1 MKRIRVVHAVTD
13 LLFGGLQR
21 LVVQMAERLDADR
34 FETHVLVYGRTGPLA
49 DGLAGHAALH
59 RASPNQPA
67 WSLAWPRALAAQL
80 RALQPDVVH
89 SHSGVWLKTARAA
102 RMAGVPLVV
111 HTDHGRLI
119 PDPWHVRWLDR
130 AGSRYTDVVVA
141 VSEPL
146 AERLRRRVVAYP
158 DRVRVVING
167 VDTDTLQ
174 PRAAPGLRD
183 ELGLGASDLVIGSV
197 GRLERIKGYDLM
209 VESLACLDRLAPD
222 RRAFLVLVGD
232 GAERPELEA
241 RARELGLADRI
252 RFLGWRQD
260 LPRLLAT
267 FDLFVLTSRSEGTS
281 VSLLEAMSAGVC
293 PVVTDVGGNADVLGP
308 DLRHRLVPSE
318 DPQAIAQG
326 WLAALADPEARARDA
341 GRARARAVERFSLR
355 RMVAAYAAIYEEG
368 LARRR

>member
-1 MKRIRVVHAVTD
+1 MSRIRVVHAVTD
-13 LLFGGLQR
+13 LLFGGLQQ
-21 LVVQMAERLDADR
+21 LVVQMAERVDPAR

-59 RASPNQPA
+59 RAPPNQPA
-67 WSLAWPRALAAQL
+67 WSLAWPRELAAQL

-119 PDPWHVRWLDR
+119 PDPWHARWLDR
-130 AGSRYTDVVVA
+130 AGSRFTDVVVA

-146 AERLRRRVVAYP
+146 AERLRRQVVAFP

-174 PRAAPGLRD
+174 PGSAPGLRD
-183 ELGLGASDLVIGSV
+183 ELGLEASDLVIGSV
-197 GRLERIKGYDLM
+197 GRLERIKGYDVM

-222 RRAFLVLVGD
+222 RRAVLLLVGD
-232 GAERPELEA
+232 GSERPALEA

-267 FDLFVLTSRSEGTS
+267 FDLFALTSRSEGTS

-318 DPQAIAQG
+318 DPEAIARG
-326 WLAALADPEARARDA
+326 WLAALADPDACRRDA
-341 GRARARAVERFSLR
+341 ARARARAVEHSLR